1 MNEDVIRMNDVWKTY
16 SMGET
21 SLDAL
26 KNVSVVIKEGEFV
39 AITGSS
45 GSGKSTMMNIIG
57 CLDTPTKGTVFLR
70 GKDIALLNES
80 QLAEIRGK
88 SIGFIFQQFNL
99 LPTLSALEN
108 VMLPL
113 EFQDEDDDKTK
124 ERAAKLLKM
133 VGLGERIHHLPSQ
146 LSGGQRQRVAIAR
159 SLAVDPKIVLAD
171 EPTGNLDSKTGTYI
185 MKFLSELNEKE
196 NKTIIIVTHD
206 TELIKY
212 AKKILYVKDGEIIK
226 ITNNSKKR
234 KLK

>member
-57 CLDTPTKGTVFLR
+57 CLDTPTKGSVFLR

-113 EFQDEDDDKTK
+113 DFQDEDDDKTK
-124 ERAAKLLKM
+124 ERATNLLNM
-133 VGLGERIHHLPSQ
+133 VGLGDRIHHLPSQ